1 MGLLASI
8 SVVIMVTV
16 VALWRLQ
23 LQSAPSAAPDLPA
36 HPGAAASDQ
45 MLIANQ
51 LTGGLPYATK
61 QQSDENS
68 TAILFLIDESGG
80 VSGRCDAVDTDN
92 VFITDAEGR
101 RYELV
106 RFYLQLWR
114 AYYRFLQ
121 EEQRLDSVAQP
132 ISMGIMQFAK
142 ENQTRV
148 FLEVSAIRD
157 LLNERG
163 VDLFNQLRSQES
175 MLAEAGDDANWFC
188 WTDFPSALDRAA
200 EELNSSQAKHKV
212 LVLLTDGSTRGNES
226 ENESLV
232 RRSAARQSIEDTL
245 RRLKQS
251 DIEVLTVIWRGD
263 ECRNEN
269 DCRLDDD
276 EFRQRKDDLRG
287 WESWESDSLLT
298 LIDDKQAIKALA
310 ANSSFAP
317 LLPGVGQFATGWFD
331 GTTDQTTW
339 SYFSEVARLLKVIV
353 ITSDD
358 TNPSNIIFR
367 PQSISDGNPPT
378 SFSRLSFQSQESQW
392 YLAESNITGSTATC
406 PQRALEISINEP
418 VLAYYWLPFE
428 QDWPKIKSVSVEP
441 EEIKIDRLVS
451 GAIPSEDRT
460 IKVTVQM
467 EPIDMNHHNCFLV
480 QVSVGDNTYAE
491 HLPSNNSQLSFPAII
506 LPDDLAHGPTAIS
519 AQLVFA
525 NAPEVSAG
533 VERTAEL
540 NIAFQPIFPERVD
553 FTSVTGSE
561 NVTVTV
567 PITFAAQVPGFEPKF
582 GLFPDEFD
590 PDTGAPPLATTP
602 GPNRLPDEKNCP
614 DTEPLDSVFES
625 NSSTITSD
633 LASEFTTSYTVAF
646 PGHAIERCGYKYLL
660 AKWSSSGT
668 QGHTWIDLAGTGAD
682 SDVLTTTTLTPSPTA
697 TPSTGGGGGNGN
709 GLPLWAVLTIA
720 LIILVALVL
729 VAIGIIKAVS
739 KKKRK

>member
-8 SVVIMVTV
+8 SLLVMVTV
-16 VALWRLQ
+16 VTLWRMQ
-23 LQSAPSAAPDLPA
+23 LRAAPSAAPGLTA

-45 MLIANQ
+45 MLIANH
-51 LTGGLPYATK
+51 LAGGLPSAAE
-61 QQSDENS
+61 QQSYENS

-80 VSGRCDAVDTDN
+80 VSGRCDAVDPDN
-92 VFITDAEGR
+92 VFVTDPQGR

-121 EEQRLDSVAQP
+121 EEQRLDSLAQP
-132 ISMGIMQFAK
+132 ISLGIMQFAK
-142 ENQTRV
+142 ENQTGV

-175 MLAEAGDDANWFC
+175 MLAEAGGDANWFC
-188 WTDFPSALDRAA
+188 WTDFPSALDIAA

-226 ENESLV
+226 ENETLV

-287 WESWESDSLLT
+287 WESWESDDLLT
-298 LIDDKQAIKALA
+298 LVDDKQVIKALA
-310 ANSSFAP
+310 ATQVFAP
-317 LLPGVGQFATGWFD
+317 MLPGVGQFATGWFD

-353 ITSDD
+353 ITSED
-358 TNPSNIIFR
+358 TNPGNIIFR
-367 PQSISDGNPPT
+367 PQSISGGNH
-378 SFSRLSFQSQESQW
+378 SNFSRLSFQSQESQW
-392 YLAESNITGSTATC
+392 YLAESNITGSPATC

-441 EEIKIDRLVS
+441 EEIHIDRLVA
-451 GAIPSEDRT
+451 GVIPSEDR
-460 IKVTVQM
+460 IISVNVQM

-533 VERTAEL
+533 VEKTAEL
-540 NIAFQPIFPERVD
+540 NITFQPIFPERIE
-553 FTSVTGSE
+553 FTSVNGSE

-590 PDTGAPPLATTP
+590 PDTASPPIATTP
-602 GPNRLPDEKNCP
+602 GPNHSPNEENCP
-614 DTEPLDSVFES
+614 DTDPLDGVFES

-633 LASEFTTSYTVAF
+633 SVSEFVTSYTAVF
-646 PGHAIERCGYKYLL
+646 PSRAIERCGYKYLL
-660 AKWSSSGT
+660 AKWSSSDNE
-668 QGHTWIDLAGTGAD
+668 GHTWIDLAGMDTNFAGP
-682 SDVLTTTTLTPSPTA
+682 TTTTLTPLPTE
-697 TPSTGGGGGNGN
+697 TPPTVGGGGNGK
-709 GLPLWAVLTIA
+709 GLPVWAVVPIV
-720 LIILVALVL
+720 LIVLVL
-729 VAIGIIKAVS
+729 VAIGITAV